1 VTVGHLVTLAGVLFT
16 LGMLGVLSR
25 RNILIV
31 LLSIEL
37 MLNAAALGFVAF
49 SGYWAARVERDGPQ
63 PSVGI
68 LDGQV
73 MVFFAIAVA
82 AAEVAVGLAIM
93 ILAFK
98 NRRLLDVEGFDLMK
112 W

>member
-1 VTVGHLVTLAGVLFT
+1 MTVGHLVTLAGVLFT

-31 LLSIEL
+31 LLSVEL
-37 MLNAAALGFVAF
+37 MLNAAALAFVAF
-49 SGYWAARVERDGPQ
+49 AGYHKN
-63 PSVGI
+63 

-82 AAEVAVGLAIM
+82 AAEVAVGLALVIA
-93 ILAFK
+93 LF
-98 NRRLLDVEGFDLMK
+98 RLRVTVDADQVSLLK
-112 W
+112 R

>member
-31 LLSIEL
+31 LLSVEL
-37 MLNAAALGFVAF
+37 MLNAAAIAFVAF
-49 SGYWAARVERDGPQ
+49 AGLHGN
-63 PSVGI
+63 
-68 LDGQV
+68 LDGQI

-82 AAEVAVGLAIM
+82 AAEVAVGLALVIA
-93 ILAFK
+93 LF
-98 NRRLLDVEGFDLMK
+98 RLRVTVDADQVSGLRG
-112 W
+112 